1 MNNPSKPLLLLDTHI
16 WIWLIN
22 GSDKL
27 KSTKVLRKIE
37 ESSKKGLIRVSAI
50 SLWEVAMLES
60 KERIRFPLNCLD
72 WIRQALS
79 APGTSVVPLDPEI
92 AVESTRLPGQF
103 SGLDPADQIL
113 IATARKI
120 GATLV
125 TQDKVILKYSKQNH
139 VHVLT

>member
-1 MNNPSKPLLLLDTHI
+1 MSDASKPILLLDTHI

-27 KSTKVLRKIE
+27 KSTKMLRKIE
-37 ESSKKGLIRVSAI
+37 ESSKKGLIRISAI
-50 SLWEVAMLES
+50 SLWEVAMLEA

-72 WIRQALS
+72 WIQQALN
-79 APGTSVVPLDPEI
+79 APGTSLVPLDAEI
-92 AVESTRLPGQF
+92 AVESTRLPGNF

-120 GATLV
+120 GAALV
-125 TQDKVILKYSKQNH
+125 TQDKAILQYGKQNH
-139 VHVLT
+139 VRVLN